1 MVLSATIEAPVREE
15 TKIERDLNRKK
26 ELRDLEKWA
35 LELGIDRKELGR
47 IQHIGS
53 CPDQILTRINILW
66 DWIISHQR

>member
-1 MVLSATIEAPVREE
+1 MVLPATIEAPVREE
-15 TKIERDLNRKK
+15 TQIEKDLHRKK

-35 LELGIDRKELGR
+35 LELGMTRKELGR

-53 CPDQILTRINILW
+53 CSDQILTRINTLW